1 MEMDWTWNDIQPYLG
16 LGDEPMHWI
25 VKIFIIVFITV
36 TLNFCINKLLL
47 RLDDKLKKTQNPW
60 DNMIIEAARLPLRLA
75 IWLIG
80 ISIAI
85 EIPDAEF
92 DKNITSFMLT
102 GREIGIVAI
111 ISWFL
116 LRCVKGVERAL
127 TTGHATKKPVDYTT
141 ANAISKLLRA
151 TVFITAAL
159 VILQT
164 LGFSISGVLAF
175 GGFGGIAVGFAARD
189 LLANLFGGL
198 VVHLDRPFSVGD
210 WIRSPDQNIEGTVEN
225 IGWRQTRIRTFDMRP
240 LYVPNATFSTIS
252 VENPS
257 RMTHRRI
264 NETISVRYQDFS
276 KLPDIV
282 AAIKEM
288 IGNHEE
294 IDTDQI
300 YMVNFNDFG
309 PSSLD
314 FFIYCHTRTVNWAK
328 FHDVKQDVLFQA
340 MSIIEQHDAEVAFPT
355 RTLHLYNENQE
366 QQQQEQEEDE
376 SQKEQAA
383 QVARE
388 STQKRKESSAKRS
401 NQYGNEN
408 NDNASGDVNGD
419 MDGDGGT

>member
-1 MEMDWTWNDIQPYLG
+1 MNWTWEDIQPYFG

-25 VKIFIIVFITV
+25 VKIFIIVLATV
-36 TLNFCINKLLL
+36 TLNFCINKVLL
-47 RLDDKLKKTQNPW
+47 RLDDKLKQTKNPW
-60 DNMIIEAARLPLRLA
+60 DNMFVEAARLPLRVL

-80 ISIAI
+80 ISVAV

-92 DKNITSFMLT
+92 DENLTTFMLT
-102 GREIGIVAI
+102 AREVGVVAI

-116 LRCVKGVERAL
+116 LRCVKGIEKAL
-127 TTGHATKKPVDYTT
+127 TAGHATKKPVDYTT

-151 TVFITAAL
+151 AVFITAAL

-175 GGFGGIAVGFAARD
+175 GGVGGIAVGFAARD

-264 NETISVRYQDFS
+264 NETIGVRYQDFS
-276 KLPDIV
+276 KLQEIV
-282 AAIKEM
+282 ADIKEM
-288 IGNHEE
+288 IGNHDE

-309 PSSLD
+309 ASSLD
-314 FFIYCHTRTVNWAK
+314 FFIYCHTKTVNWAK
-328 FHDVKQDVLFQA
+328 FHDVKQDILFQA
-340 MSIIEQHDAEVAFPT
+340 MNIIEQHDAEVAFPT
-355 RTLHLYNENQE
+355 RTLHLFNENQE
-366 QQQQEQEEDE
+366 QAEQNDE
-376 SQKEQAA
+376 AQKEQSAEA
-383 QVARE
+383 ARE
-388 STQKRKESSAKRS
+388 ASKNRKQSTAKKS
-401 NQYGNEN
+401 HQYGNEN
-408 NDNASGDVNGD
+408 HEDASGDGE
-419 MDGDGGT
+419 GDGGT